1 MGHATTCP
9 TFLLVNVRLVPLA
22 FRELDRSFC
31 LTIFQAALVFSL
43 AYNIQSV
50 NMAKV
55 RTKYVCQQCGGEQNK
70 WMGKCPDCGAWNTLE
85 EVAETSPS
93 QNATQ
98 QRRQALLTH
107 APLTQGT
114 NVPVVLPEIQP
125 LSQPRISVGYP
136 EMDRVLGSGLVPGSV
151 ILIGGEP
158 GIGKST
164 LLLQVSGAIAQ
175 QVGPVLYVSGEESVE
190 QVKMRAER
198 LEIAGERLYLLASI
212 ELDTITE
219 AVHRLKPSLLI
230 VDSIQTLIASHL
242 TAAPGSISQ
251 VRECTLQL
259 MQLAKSSHVPVFI
272 IGHVTKEGTVAG
284 PKALE
289 HIADAVLYLEGERY
303 HSYRLLRGVKNR
315 FGATHE
321 VGVFEMQ
328 GEGMVEVSNPSAV
341 FLADRDADAT
351 GSAIVVSMEGTR
363 PLLVEVQAL
372 VTPSNFGNARCT
384 TNGIDH
390 NRLLMLLAVLTKRVG
405 LAVGSHDV
413 YANVIGG
420 FNLEEPSID
429 LGVAAAIASSY
440 REKNVPSDM
449 VLIGEVGLSGELRA
463 VSRLAMRVREA
474 AKLGFK
480 RCIVPSAVGK
490 GARVRAELEEA
501 GLPGDFQVLTASSL
515 AVALEI
521 ALH

>member
-1 MGHATTCP
+1 
-9 TFLLVNVRLVPLA
+9 
-22 FRELDRSFC
+22 
-31 LTIFQAALVFSL
+31 
-43 AYNIQSV
+43 
-50 NMAKV
+50 MAKL
-55 RTKYVCQQCGGEQNK
+55 RTKYVCQQCGGEQSK

-85 EVAETSPS
+85 EVTELPQSP
-93 QNATQ
+93 AQ
-98 QRRQALLTH
+98 QRRQTLLDNDSLAQGTRVPLALPH
-107 APLTQGT
+107 IKPLTQA
-114 NVPVVLPEIQP
+114 
-125 LSQPRISVGYP
+125 RISVGYA
-136 EMDRVLGSGLVPGSV
+136 EMDRVLGGGLVAGSLT
-151 ILIGGEP
+151 LIGGEP

-164 LLLQVSGAIAQ
+164 LLLQVSGAIAKD
-175 QVGPVLYVSGEESVE
+175 VGPVLYVSGEESIE

-198 LEIAGERLYLLASI
+198 LGIMGERLYLLAAI
-212 ELDTITE
+212 ELDVIVE
-219 AVHRLKPSLLI
+219 AVHRLKPALVI
-230 VDSIQTLIASHL
+230 VDSIQTVLSSHL

-251 VRECTLQL
+251 VRDCTVQL
-259 MQLAKSSHVPVFI
+259 MQLAKNTHIPIFI

-328 GEGMVEVSNPSAV
+328 GEGLLEVPNPSAV
-341 FLADRDADAT
+341 FLADRAVGAT
-351 GSAIVVSMEGTR
+351 GSAVVVSMEGTR

-372 VTPSNFGNARCT
+372 VIPSNFGNPRYT
-384 TNGIDH
+384 TNGIDYS
-390 NRLLMLLAVLTKRVG
+390 RLLMLLAVLTKRVG
-405 LAVGSHDV
+405 LAVGNHDV

-420 FNLEEPSID
+420 FTLEEPAID
-429 LGVAAAIASSY
+429 LGVAAAVASSY
-440 REKNVPSDM
+440 REKNIPSDM

-463 VSRLAMRVREA
+463 VSRLALRVREA

-480 RCIVPSAVGK
+480 RAIVPSAGR
-490 GARVRAELEEA
+490 GAQVRAELEDF
-501 GLPGDFQVLTASSL
+501 GLPSDFKAITASSL

>member
-1 MGHATTCP
+1 
-9 TFLLVNVRLVPLA
+9 
-22 FRELDRSFC
+22 
-31 LTIFQAALVFSL
+31 
-43 AYNIQSV
+43 
-50 NMAKV
+50 MAKL
-55 RTKYVCQQCGGEQNK
+55 RTKYICQQCGGEHSK
-70 WMGKCPDCGAWNTLE
+70 WMGKCPDCGTWNSLE
-85 EVAETSPS
+85 ETAEVPQSP
-93 QNATQ
+93 TQ
-98 QRRQALLTH
+98 QRRQTLLGQT
-107 APLTQGT
+107 PLAQGT
-114 NVPVVLPEIQP
+114 QAPVVLPNIKP
-125 LSQPRISVGYP
+125 LMQPRISVGFA
-136 EMDRVLGSGLVPGSV
+136 EMDRVLGGGLVAGSL

-164 LLLQVSGAIAQ
+164 LLLQVSGSIAKNS
-175 QVGPVLYVSGEESVE
+175 GPVLYVSGEESIE

-198 LEIAGERLYLLASI
+198 LDITGEQLYLLAAI
-212 ELDTITE
+212 ELDVIAA
-219 AVHRLKPSLLI
+219 AVHQLKPALVI
-230 VDSIQTLIASHL
+230 VDSIQTVLSSHL

-259 MQLAKSSHVPVFI
+259 MQLAKSTHIPIFI

-321 VGVFEMQ
+321 VGVFEMH
-328 GEGMVEVSNPSAV
+328 GEGLLEVANPSAV
-341 FLADRDADAT
+341 FLADRAAGAT
-351 GSAIVVSMEGTR
+351 GSAVVVSMEGTR

-384 TNGIDH
+384 ANGIEH
-390 NRLLMLLAVLTKRVG
+390 NRLLMLIAVLTKRVG
-405 LAVGSHDV
+405 LAVGNHDI
-413 YANVIGG
+413 YTNVVGG
-420 FNLEEPSID
+420 FTLEEPAID

-440 REKNVPSDM
+440 REKHIAADM
-449 VLIGEVGLSGELRA
+449 ALIGEVGLSGELRA
-463 VSRLAMRVREA
+463 VSRLALRVREA

-480 RCIVPSAVGK
+480 RCIVPSAGR
-490 GARVRAELEEA
+490 GAQVRAELEET
-501 GLPGDFQVLTASSL
+501 GLPADFKILTASSL

>member
-1 MGHATTCP
+1 
-9 TFLLVNVRLVPLA
+9 
-22 FRELDRSFC
+22 
-31 LTIFQAALVFSL
+31 
-43 AYNIQSV
+43 
-50 NMAKV
+50 MAKV
-55 RTKYVCQQCGGEQNK
+55 RTKYICQQCGGEQNK
-70 WMGKCPDCGAWNTLE
+70 WMGKCPDCGTWNTFE
-85 EVAETSPS
+85 EVVDVPQSP
-93 QNATQ
+93 AQ
-98 QRRQALLTH
+98 QRRQTLTGNGAL
-107 APLTQGT
+107 AQGT
-114 NVPVVLPEIQP
+114 QVPVVLPQIKP
-125 LSQPRISVGYP
+125 LAQPRISVGYP
-136 EMDRVLGSGLVPGSV
+136 EMDRVLGGGLVAGSL
-151 ILIGGEP
+151 ILVGGEP

-175 QVGPVLYVSGEESVE
+175 NVGPVLYISGEESIE

-198 LEIAGERLYLLASI
+198 LEISGEQLYLLAAI
-212 ELDTITE
+212 ELDIINE
-219 AVHRLKPSLLI
+219 AVHRLKPSLVI
-230 VDSIQTLIASHL
+230 VDSIQTVLASHL

-259 MQLAKSSHVPVFI
+259 MQLAKGTHIPIFV

-321 VGVFEMQ
+321 IGVFEMH
-328 GEGMVEVSNPSAV
+328 GEGLLEVPNPSAV
-341 FLADRDADAT
+341 FLADRATGAT
-351 GSAIVVSMEGTR
+351 GSAVVVSMEGTR

-384 TNGIDH
+384 TNGIEH

-413 YANVIGG
+413 YANVVGG
-420 FNLEEPSID
+420 FTLEEPAID

-440 REKNVPSDM
+440 REKNIPPDM

-463 VSRLAMRVREA
+463 VSRLSLRVREA

-480 RCIVPSAVGK
+480 RCIIP
-490 GARVRAELEEA
+490 GAGRGAKVHAELA
-501 GLPGDFQVLTASSL
+501 DIGLPADFKVLTASSL

-521 ALH
+521 ALQ

>member
-1 MGHATTCP
+1 
-9 TFLLVNVRLVPLA
+9 
-22 FRELDRSFC
+22 
-31 LTIFQAALVFSL
+31 
-43 AYNIQSV
+43 
-50 NMAKV
+50 MAKV
-55 RTKYVCQQCGGEQNK
+55 RTKYICQQCGGEQNK
-70 WMGKCPDCGAWNTLE
+70 WMGKCPDCGTWNTLE
-85 EVAETSPS
+85 EVVDVPQSP
-93 QNATQ
+93 AQ
-98 QRRQALLTH
+98 QRRQTLTGNGSL
-107 APLTQGT
+107 AQGT
-114 NVPVVLPEIQP
+114 HIPVVLPQIKP
-125 LSQPRISVGYP
+125 LVQPRISVGYP
-136 EMDRVLGSGLVPGSV
+136 EMDRVLGGGLVAGSL
-151 ILIGGEP
+151 ILVGGEP

-164 LLLQVSGAIAQ
+164 LLLQVSGSIAQ
-175 QVGPVLYVSGEESVE
+175 HIGPVLYISGEESIE

-198 LEIAGERLYLLASI
+198 LDISGEQLYLLAAI
-212 ELDTITE
+212 ELDIISE
-219 AVHRLKPSLLI
+219 AVHRLKPSLVI
-230 VDSIQTLIASHL
+230 VDSIQTVLASHL

-259 MQLAKSSHVPVFI
+259 MQLAKGTHIPI
-272 IGHVTKEGTVAG
+272 ILIGHVTKEGTVAG

-321 VGVFEMQ
+321 IGVFEMH
-328 GEGMVEVSNPSAV
+328 GEGLLEVPNPSAV
-341 FLADRDADAT
+341 FLADRAIGAT
-351 GSAIVVSMEGTR
+351 GSAVVVSMEGTR

-384 TNGIDH
+384 TNGIEH

-405 LAVGSHDV
+405 LAVGNHDV

-420 FNLEEPSID
+420 FTLEEPAID

-440 REKNVPSDM
+440 REKNIPPDM

-463 VSRLAMRVREA
+463 VSRLSLRVREA

-480 RCIVPSAVGK
+480 RCIIPSAGRGDKVH
-490 GARVRAELEEA
+490 AELTDI
-501 GLPGDFQVLTASSL
+501 GLPADFKVLTASSL

>member
-1 MGHATTCP
+1 MPKT
-9 TFLLVNVRLVPLA
+9 
-22 FRELDRSFC
+22 
-31 LTIFQAALVFSL
+31 
-43 AYNIQSV
+43 
-50 NMAKV
+50 
-55 RTKYVCQQCGGEQNK
+55 RTKYICQQCGGEQSK
-70 WMGKCPDCGAWNTLE
+70 WVGKCPDCGAWNTME
-85 EVAETSPS
+85 EMPDFPIP
-93 QNATQ
+93 QNSLQ
-98 QRRQALLTH
+98 QRRQALLGTTSI
-107 APLTQGT
+107 AQGT
-114 NVPVVLPEIQP
+114 QIPLVLPDIKP
-125 LSQPRISVGYP
+125 LAQQRISVGYQ
-136 EMDRVLGSGLVPGSV
+136 EMDRVLGGGLVAGSLS
-151 ILIGGEP
+151 LIGGEP

-164 LLLQVSGAIAQ
+164 LLLQVSGAVAKN
-175 QVGPVLYVSGEESVE
+175 VGPVLYVSGEESIE

-198 LEIAGERLYLLASI
+198 LDISGEQLYLLASI
-212 ELDTITE
+212 ELEVIAD
-219 AVHRLKPSLLI
+219 ALSRLKPALVV
-230 VDSIQTLIASHL
+230 VDSIQTVLSSHL

-259 MQLAKSSHVPVFI
+259 MQLAKSSHTPIFI

-303 HSYRLLRGVKNR
+303 HTYRLLRGVKNR

-321 VGVFEMQ
+321 VGVFEMH
-328 GEGMVEVSNPSAV
+328 GEGLLEVPNPSAV
-341 FLADRDADAT
+341 FLADRAAGAT
-351 GSAIVVSMEGTR
+351 GSAVVVSMEGTR

-384 TNGIDH
+384 TNGIEYS
-390 NRLLMLLAVLTKRVG
+390 RLLMLLAVLTKRVG
-405 LAVGSHDV
+405 LAVGNHDV

-420 FNLEEPSID
+420 FTLEEPAID

-440 REKNVPSDM
+440 REKHIPPDM

-463 VSRLAMRVREA
+463 VGRLALRVREA

-480 RCIVPSAVGK
+480 RCIVPSAGK
-490 GARVRAELEEA
+490 GDQVRAELENA
-501 GLPGDFQVLTASSL
+501 GLPGDFKVITSSSL